1 MKKAL
6 YLVIALAF
14 IFGITLG
21 HSTNV
26 TAQQTSIPS
35 WVKNTALW
43 WGQGQISDA
52 EFIKAIQWMVSNNII
67 KIPSS
72 STQTTNQTATK
83 PTLSAS
89 DASMPTSDFLGPMW
103 KVYPPI
109 PSNLLNTNGA
119 AHSIQQVFE
128 DTAASPPSIVTVD
141 EADFASKSQAMNAYY
156 NIGPSLSQN
165 IPEFNQL
172 RNNPGDICSSTD
184 QVMGSGEAIIV
195 SCYTGVMVWH
205 IQSTGGASLEGDTE
219 KIIEYV
225 MNYAK

>member
-1 MKKAL
+1 MKKTL

-14 IFGITLG
+14 VLGITLG

-52 EFIKAIQWMVSNNII
+52 EFLKAIQWMVNNGII
-67 KIPSS
+67 EVSPV
-72 STQTTNQTATK
+72 QTNQTSSSPS
-83 PTLSAS
+83 PTLSPI
-89 DASMPTSDFLGPMW
+89 DASMPTSDLLGPMW
-103 KVYPPI
+103 KVYPPT
-109 PSNLLNTNGA
+109 PSNLLNTNDA

-141 EADFASKSQAMNAYY
+141 EADFASKSQAMSAYY

-205 IQSTGGASLEGDTE
+205 IQSTGGAALEGDTE
-219 KIIEYV
+219 KIIEHV
-225 MNYAK
+225 MNYVK